1 MKECVRKLKDSLT
14 SFKDWRVKLGSSEDD
29 TYTDE

>member
-14 SFKDWRVKLGSSEDD
+14 SFKDWRVKLGSS
-29 TYTDE
+29 